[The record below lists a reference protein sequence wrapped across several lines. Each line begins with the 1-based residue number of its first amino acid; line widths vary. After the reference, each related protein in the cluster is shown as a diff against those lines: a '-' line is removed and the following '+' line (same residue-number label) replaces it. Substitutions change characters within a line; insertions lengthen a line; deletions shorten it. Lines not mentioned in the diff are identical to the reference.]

1 MKTYDQEAKI
11 ITSENDQAQMRDS
24 DFETNIVFMID
35 QIIMQLSHGVTSSM
49 YEAKDEKK
57 FLTFMMLENI
67 FGKEDEIL
75 VIMKDVS
82 EV

>member
-1 MKTYDQEAKI
+1 
-11 ITSENDQAQMRDS
+11 MRDS

>member
-1 MKTYDQEAKI
+1 
-11 ITSENDQAQMRDS
+11 
-24 DFETNIVFMID
+24 
-35 QIIMQLSHGVTSSM
+35 M
-49 YEAKDEKK
+49 YEAKAEKK

>member
-1 MKTYDQEAKI
+1 LKTYDQEAKI